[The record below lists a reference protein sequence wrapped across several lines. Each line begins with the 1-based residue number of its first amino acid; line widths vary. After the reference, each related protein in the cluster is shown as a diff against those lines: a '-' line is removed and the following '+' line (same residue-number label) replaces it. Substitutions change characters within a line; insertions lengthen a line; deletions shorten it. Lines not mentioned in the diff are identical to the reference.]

1 MPKSWR
7 RFTPTDSKIAFDK
20 NHAHSNPETESAV
33 SSIFQYVKQAV
44 IAAKEY
50 NALDFLPLR
59 KSLSGYRND
68 FKGHLIGD
76 TRAGLNVALLAFPQ
90 GMAYALIAGL
100 PIQYGIYGSAIA
112 AMVAPVFAKSHYITL
127 GPTNATSVM
136 LLSAFASLGIVG
148 SQMLSLVPLLILLVG
163 LFIVVGAYFK
173 VANFVQYISRS
184 VITGYITAAALL
196 IIANQ
201 IPKAL
206 GLNLASTEAT
216 FYDSLTLIISSIDSI
231 HSITVGISLSTM
243 VLYVSL
249 NRFFKT
255 LPNVAICLITLSV
268 FTALTIGQDADVAFL
283 SGINAS
289 DWSLQVPS
297 LSLSDIQ
304 LLASPALAIAL
315 LCTLEG
321 LSIGKSLAAKTG
333 ARLNGNQA
341 MFSIG
346 MANIGCAFFSGMPA
360 SGSLTRSSLS
370 ATSGGRSVLTSYIS
384 GMIVFI
390 GAFVLGPYTRFIPQS
405 TLAVLV
411 IAIGISLLNKHAIH
425 IVTRSTKSDAI
436 VFGTTF
442 ISGLLMPLD
451 SAIYIGVGISIILF
465 LKKVA
470 RPEMVEYA
478 FNEQGYLAEVETPE
492 QRSKPEVSIVHVEGE
507 LFFGAADLFR
517 DQMRRICEDP
527 NLKIVVLKMR
537 NAHNMDATAVMALE
551 ELLLYMADKNRY
563 LILSEV
569 KVDLIRVLQ
578 NSGLYDTIEARNIF
592 SDEPSNPTLSTAKAL
607 KRAKIHLGDTA
618 ANVSIYID
626 PVRDKQKKGERV

>member
-1 MPKSWR
+1 M
-7 RFTPTDSKIAFDK
+7 
-20 NHAHSNPETESAV
+20 
-33 SSIFQYVKQAV
+33 SSIFQYLKQAA

-50 NALDFLPLR
+50 NGLDFFPLR
-59 KSLSGYRND
+59 KSLSGYQND
-68 FKGHLIGD
+68 FKGHLVGD
-76 TRAGLNVALLAFPQ
+76 TRAGFNVALLAFPP

-112 AMVAPVFAKSHYITL
+112 AMVAPIFAKSHYITL

-136 LLSAFASLGIVG
+136 LLSAFASLGIAG
-148 SQMLSLVPLLILLVG
+148 TQMLSLVPLLILMVG
-163 LFIVVGAYFK
+163 LFVVVGAYFK

-206 GLNLASTEAT
+206 GLSLPRKGAT
-216 FYDSLTLIISSIDSI
+216 FYDSITLIASSIETV
-231 HSITVGISLSTM
+231 HWITVGISLVTV
-243 VLYVSL
+243 VLYVWL
-249 NRFFKT
+249 DRFFKA
-255 LPNVAICLITLSV
+255 LPNVAICLVTLSLLA
-268 FTALTIGQDADVAFL
+268 ALTVGHDTGVAFL
-283 SGINAS
+283 SGINAA
-289 DWSLQVPS
+289 DWSFQAPA
-297 LSLSDIQ
+297 LSLANIQ

-315 LCTLEG
+315 LCILEG
-321 LSIGKSLAAKTG
+321 ISIGKSLAAKTG
-333 ARLNGNQA
+333 ARLNANQA

-346 MANIGCAFFSGMPA
+346 MANISCAFFSGMPA

-370 ATSGGRSVLTSYIS
+370 ATSGGRSVLASYIS
-384 GMIVFI
+384 GAIVFI

-411 IAIGISLLNKHAIH
+411 IAIGISLLNKHAIR
-425 IVTRSTKSDAI
+425 IVTRSTKSDAV
-436 VFGTTF
+436 VFVSTF

-451 SAIYIGVGISIILF
+451 MAIYIGVGISIILF

-470 RPEMVEYA
+470 RPEMIEYA
-478 FNEQGYLAEVETPE
+478 FNQEGYLAEVETPE
-492 QRSKPEVSIVHVEGE
+492 QRSTPEVSIVHVEGE

-551 ELLLYMADKNRY
+551 ELLLYMAEKKRY

-569 KVDLIRVLQ
+569 KTDLIRVLK
-578 NSGLYDTIEARNIF
+578 NSGIYDTIEARNIF
-592 SDEPSNPTLSTAKAL
+592 TDEPSNPTLSTAKAL
-607 KRAKIHLGDTA
+607 KRAKIHLGNTV

-626 PVRDKQKKGERV
+626 PVRDKQKKGEHI

>member
-1 MPKSWR
+1 M
-7 RFTPTDSKIAFDK
+7 
-20 NHAHSNPETESAV
+20 
-33 SSIFQYVKQAV
+33 SSIFQYLKQAA

-50 NALDFLPLR
+50 DGLDFFPLR
-59 KSLSGYRND
+59 KSLSGYQND
-68 FKGHLIGD
+68 FKGHLVGD
-76 TRAGLNVALLAFPQ
+76 TRAGFNVALLAFPQ

-112 AMVAPVFAKSHYITL
+112 AVVAPIFAKSHYITL

-136 LLSAFASLGIVG
+136 LLSAFAGIG
-148 SQMLSLVPLLILLVG
+148 IAGTQMLSLVPLLILMVG

-201 IPKAL
+201 IPKVL
-206 GLNLASTEAT
+206 GLNLVKNGAT
-216 FYDSLTLIISSIDSI
+216 FYDSLTLMISSIGSI
-231 HSITVGISLSTM
+231 HWLTVAISLTTM
-243 VLYVSL
+243 VLYAAL

-268 FTALTIGQDADVAFL
+268 LTALIIGQDTDVAFL
-283 SGINAS
+283 SSINAS
-289 DWSLQVPS
+289 NWSLQAPS
-297 LSLSDIQ
+297 LALKDIQ
-304 LLASPALAIAL
+304 LLASSALAIAL
-315 LCTLEG
+315 LCILEG

-333 ARLNGNQA
+333 ARLDGNQA

-346 MANIGCAFFSGMPA
+346 MANIGCAFLSGMPA

-370 ATSGGRSVLTSYIS
+370 ATSGGRSVLSSFIS
-384 GMIVFI
+384 GALIFI
-390 GAFVLGPYTRFIPQS
+390 GAFVLGPYTHFIPQC

-411 IAIGISLLNKHAIH
+411 IAIGISLLNKHAIR

-451 SAIYIGVGISIILF
+451 SAIYTGVGISIILF

-478 FNEQGYLAEVETPE
+478 FNDQGYLAEVETPE
-492 QRSKPEVSIVHVEGE
+492 QRRTPEVSIVHVEGE

-517 DQMRRICEDP
+517 DQMRRVCEDP

-551 ELLLYMADKNRY
+551 ELLLYMAGKNRY

-569 KVDLIRVLQ
+569 KADLIRVLQ
-578 NSGLYDTIEARNIF
+578 NSGLYDTIEGRNIF
-592 SDEPSNPTLSTAKAL
+592 TDEPSNPTLSTAKAL
-607 KRAKIHLGDTA
+607 KRAKAHLGDTI
-618 ANVSIYID
+618 ANVSIYVN
-626 PVRDKQKKGERV
+626 PVRDEQKKSEHG

>member
-1 MPKSWR
+1 
-7 RFTPTDSKIAFDK
+7 
-20 NHAHSNPETESAV
+20 V
-33 SSIFQYVKQAV
+33 SSIFQYLKQAA

-50 NALDFLPLR
+50 NGLDFFPLR
-59 KSLSGYRND
+59 KSLSGYQND
-68 FKGHLIGD
+68 FKGHLVGD
-76 TRAGLNVALLAFPQ
+76 TRAGFNVALLAFPQ

-112 AMVAPVFAKSHYITL
+112 AMVAPIFAKSHYITL

-136 LLSAFASLGIVG
+136 LLSAFASLGIAG
-148 SQMLSLVPLLILLVG
+148 TQMLSLVPLLILMVG
-163 LFIVVGAYFK
+163 LFVVVGAYFK

-206 GLNLASTEAT
+206 GLSLPRKGAT
-216 FYDSLTLIISSIDSI
+216 FYDSITLIASSIETV
-231 HSITVGISLSTM
+231 HWITVGISLVTV
-243 VLYVSL
+243 VLYVWL
-249 NRFFKT
+249 DRFFKA
-255 LPNVAICLITLSV
+255 LPNVAICLVTLSLLA
-268 FTALTIGQDADVAFL
+268 ALTVGHDTGVAFL
-283 SGINAS
+283 SGINAA
-289 DWSLQVPS
+289 DWSFQAPA
-297 LSLSDIQ
+297 LSLANIQ

-315 LCTLEG
+315 LCILEG
-321 LSIGKSLAAKTG
+321 ISIGKSLAAKTG
-333 ARLNGNQA
+333 ARLNANQA

-346 MANIGCAFFSGMPA
+346 MANISCAFFSGMPA

-370 ATSGGRSVLTSYIS
+370 ATSGGRSVLASYIS
-384 GMIVFI
+384 GAIVFI

-411 IAIGISLLNKHAIH
+411 IAIGISLLNKHAIR

-436 VFGTTF
+436 VFGSTF

-451 SAIYIGVGISIILF
+451 MAIYIGVGISIILF

-470 RPEMVEYA
+470 RPEMIEYA
-478 FNEQGYLAEVETPE
+478 FNQEGYLAEVETPE
-492 QRSKPEVSIVHVEGE
+492 QRSTPEVSIVHVEGE

-551 ELLLYMADKNRY
+551 ELLLYMAEKKRY

-569 KVDLIRVLQ
+569 KTDLIRVLK
-578 NSGLYDTIEARNIF
+578 NSGIYDTIEARNIF
-592 SDEPSNPTLSTAKAL
+592 TDEPSNPTLSTAKAL
-607 KRAKIHLGDTA
+607 KRAKIHLGDTL

-626 PVRDKQKKGERV
+626 PVRDKQKKGEHI

>member
-1 MPKSWR
+1 M
-7 RFTPTDSKIAFDK
+7 
-20 NHAHSNPETESAV
+20 
-33 SSIFQYVKQAV
+33 SSIFQYVKQAA

-50 NALDFLPLR
+50 NVLDFLPLR

-68 FKGHLIGD
+68 FKSHLVGD
-76 TRAGLNVALLAFPQ
+76 TRAGFNVALLAFPQ

-112 AMVAPVFAKSHYITL
+112 AMVAPIFAKSHYITL

-148 SQMLSLVPLLILLVG
+148 TQMLSLVPLLILMVG

-206 GLNLASTEAT
+206 GLNLVSNGAT
-216 FYDSLTLIISSIDSI
+216 FYDSLTLIVSSIDSI
-231 HSITVGISLSTM
+231 HWITVGISLSTM
-243 VLYVSL
+243 VLYASL

-268 FTALTIGQDADVAFL
+268 LTALTIGQDADVAFL
-283 SGINAS
+283 SGINAA

-297 LSLSDIQ
+297 VSLTDIQ

-315 LCTLEG
+315 LCILEG

-370 ATSGGRSVLTSYIS
+370 ATSGGRSVLSSYIS
-384 GMIVFI
+384 GVIVFI

-411 IAIGISLLNKHAIH
+411 IAIGISLLNKHAIR

-436 VFGTTF
+436 VFSTTF

-492 QRSKPEVSIVHVEGE
+492 QRSTSEVSIVHVEGE

-551 ELLLYMADKNRY
+551 ELLLYMAEKKRY

-569 KVDLIRVLQ
+569 KADLIRVLQ

-592 SDEPSNPTLSTAKAL
+592 TDEPSNPTLSTAKAL
-607 KRAKIHLGDTA
+607 KRAKTHLGDTV

>member
-1 MPKSWR
+1 M
-7 RFTPTDSKIAFDK
+7 
-20 NHAHSNPETESAV
+20 
-33 SSIFQYVKQAV
+33 SSIFQYVKQAA

-50 NALDFLPLR
+50 NVLDFLPLR

-68 FKGHLIGD
+68 FKGHLLGD

-148 SQMLSLVPLLILLVG
+148 TQMLSLVPLLILLVG

-206 GLNLASTEAT
+206 GLNLVSNGAT
-216 FYDSLTLIISSIDSI
+216 FYDSLTLIVSSIDSI
-231 HSITVGISLSTM
+231 HWITVGISLSTM
-243 VLYVSL
+243 VLYASL

-268 FTALTIGQDADVAFL
+268 LTALTIGQDADVAFL

-297 LSLSDIQ
+297 VSLTDIQ

-315 LCTLEG
+315 LCILEG

-370 ATSGGRSVLTSYIS
+370 ATSGGRSVLSSYIS
-384 GMIVFI
+384 GVIVFI

-411 IAIGISLLNKHAIH
+411 IAIGISLLNKHAIR

-436 VFGTTF
+436 VFSTTF
-442 ISGLLMPLD
+442 LSGLLMPLD

-478 FNEQGYLAEVETPE
+478 FNKQGYLAEVEMPE
-492 QRSKPEVSIVHVEGE
+492 QRNTSEVSIVHVEGE

-527 NLKIVVLKMR
+527 NLKIVILKMR

-551 ELLLYMADKNRY
+551 ELLLYMAEKKRY

-569 KVDLIRVLQ
+569 KADLIRVLQ

-592 SDEPSNPTLSTAKAL
+592 TDEPSNPTLSTAKAL
-607 KRAKIHLGDTA
+607 KRAKTHLGDTI

-626 PVRDKQKKGERV
+626 PVRDKQKKSERV

>member
-1 MPKSWR
+1 M
-7 RFTPTDSKIAFDK
+7 
-20 NHAHSNPETESAV
+20 
-33 SSIFQYVKQAV
+33 SSIFQYVKQAA

-50 NALDFLPLR
+50 NVLDFLPLR

-68 FKGHLIGD
+68 FKGHLLGD

-148 SQMLSLVPLLILLVG
+148 TQMLSLVPLLILLVG

-173 VANFVQYISRS
+173 VANFVQYVSRS

-206 GLNLASTEAT
+206 GLNLVSNGAT
-216 FYDSLTLIISSIDSI
+216 FYDSLTLIVSSIDSI
-231 HSITVGISLSTM
+231 HWITVGISLSTM
-243 VLYVSL
+243 VLYASL

-268 FTALTIGQDADVAFL
+268 LTALTIGQDAEVAFL

-297 LSLSDIQ
+297 LSLTDIQ

-315 LCTLEG
+315 LCILEG

-370 ATSGGRSVLTSYIS
+370 ATSGGRSVLSSYIS
-384 GMIVFI
+384 GVIVFI

-411 IAIGISLLNKHAIH
+411 IAIGISLLNKHAIR

-436 VFGTTF
+436 VFSTTF
-442 ISGLLMPLD
+442 LSGLLMPLD

-478 FNEQGYLAEVETPE
+478 FNKQGYLAEVEMPE
-492 QRSKPEVSIVHVEGE
+492 QRNTSEVSIVHVEGE

-527 NLKIVVLKMR
+527 NLKIVILKMR

-551 ELLLYMADKNRY
+551 ELLLYMAEKKRY

-569 KVDLIRVLQ
+569 KADLIRVLQ

-592 SDEPSNPTLSTAKAL
+592 TDEPSNPTLSTAKAL
-607 KRAKIHLGDTA
+607 KRAKTHLGDTI

-626 PVRDKQKKGERV
+626 PVRDKQKKSERV

>member
-1 MPKSWR
+1 M
-7 RFTPTDSKIAFDK
+7 
-20 NHAHSNPETESAV
+20 
-33 SSIFQYVKQAV
+33 SSIFQYVKQAA

-50 NALDFLPLR
+50 NVLDFLPLR

-68 FKGHLIGD
+68 FKGHLLGD

-148 SQMLSLVPLLILLVG
+148 TQMLSLVPLLILLVG

-206 GLNLASTEAT
+206 GLNMVSNGAT
-216 FYDSLTLIISSIDSI
+216 FYDSLTLIVSSIDSI
-231 HSITVGISLSTM
+231 HWITVGISLSTM
-243 VLYVSL
+243 VLYASL

-268 FTALTIGQDADVAFL
+268 LTALTIGQDAEVAFL

-297 LSLSDIQ
+297 LSLTDIQ

-315 LCTLEG
+315 LCILEG

-370 ATSGGRSVLTSYIS
+370 ATSGGRSVLSSYIS
-384 GMIVFI
+384 GVIVFI
-390 GAFVLGPYTRFIPQS
+390 GAFMLGPYTRFIPQS

-411 IAIGISLLNKHAIH
+411 IAIGISLLNKHAIR

-436 VFGTTF
+436 VFSTTF
-442 ISGLLMPLD
+442 LSGLLMPLD

-492 QRSKPEVSIVHVEGE
+492 QRSTSEVSIVHVEGE

-551 ELLLYMADKNRY
+551 ELLLYMAEKKRY

-569 KVDLIRVLQ
+569 KADLIRVLQ

-592 SDEPSNPTLSTAKAL
+592 TDEPSNPTLSTAKAL
-607 KRAKIHLGDTA
+607 KRAKTHLGDTV

>member
-1 MPKSWR
+1 M
-7 RFTPTDSKIAFDK
+7 
-20 NHAHSNPETESAV
+20 
-33 SSIFQYVKQAV
+33 SSIFQYLKQAA

-50 NALDFLPLR
+50 NGLDFFPLR
-59 KSLSGYRND
+59 KSLSGYQND
-68 FKGHLIGD
+68 FKGHLVGD
-76 TRAGLNVALLAFPQ
+76 TRAGFNVALLAFPQ

-112 AMVAPVFAKSHYITL
+112 AMVAPIFAKSHYITL

-136 LLSAFASLGIVG
+136 LLSAFASLGIAG
-148 SQMLSLVPLLILLVG
+148 TQMLSLVPLLILMVG
-163 LFIVVGAYFK
+163 LFVVVGAYFK

-201 IPKAL
+201 IPKAI
-206 GLNLASTEAT
+206 GLSLPRKGAT
-216 FYDSLTLIISSIDSI
+216 FYDSITLIASSIETV
-231 HSITVGISLSTM
+231 HWITVGISLVTV
-243 VLYVSL
+243 VLYVWL
-249 NRFFKT
+249 DRFFKA
-255 LPNVAICLITLSV
+255 LPNVAICLVTLSLLA
-268 FTALTIGQDADVAFL
+268 ALTVGHDTGVAFL
-283 SGINAS
+283 SGINAA
-289 DWSLQVPS
+289 DWSFQAPA
-297 LSLSDIQ
+297 LSLANIQ

-315 LCTLEG
+315 LCILEG
-321 LSIGKSLAAKTG
+321 ISIGKSLAAKTG
-333 ARLNGNQA
+333 ARLNANQA

-346 MANIGCAFFSGMPA
+346 MANISCAFFSGMPA

-370 ATSGGRSVLTSYIS
+370 ATSGGRSVLASYIS
-384 GMIVFI
+384 GAIVFI
-390 GAFVLGPYTRFIPQS
+390 GAFVLGPYTRFIPQC

-411 IAIGISLLNKHAIH
+411 IAIGISLLNKHAIR

-436 VFGTTF
+436 VFGSTF

-451 SAIYIGVGISIILF
+451 MAIYIGVGISIILF

-470 RPEMVEYA
+470 RPEMIEYA
-478 FNEQGYLAEVETPE
+478 FNQEGYLAEVETPE
-492 QRSKPEVSIVHVEGE
+492 QRSTPEVSIVHVEGE

-551 ELLLYMADKNRY
+551 ELLLYMAEKKRY

-569 KVDLIRVLQ
+569 KTDLIRVLK
-578 NSGLYDTIEARNIF
+578 NSGIYDTIEARNIF
-592 SDEPSNPTLSTAKAL
+592 TDEPSNPTLSTAKAL
-607 KRAKIHLGDTA
+607 KRAKIHLGNTV

-626 PVRDKQKKGERV
+626 PVRDKQKKGEHI

>member
-1 MPKSWR
+1 
-7 RFTPTDSKIAFDK
+7 
-20 NHAHSNPETESAV
+20 V
-33 SSIFQYVKQAV
+33 SSLFQYIKQAAV
-44 IAAKEY
+44 AAKDY
-50 NALDFLPLR
+50 NALDFFPIR
-59 KSLSGYRND
+59 RSLDGYRGD
-68 FKGHLIGD
+68 FKSHLLGD
-76 TRAGLNVALLAFPQ
+76 TRAGVNVALLAFPQ

-112 AMVAPVFAKSHYITL
+112 AMVAPIFAKSHYITL

-136 LLSAFASLGIVG
+136 LLSAFASLGIAG
-148 SQMLSLVPLLILLVG
+148 AHMLSLVPLLILMVG
-163 LFIVVGAYFK
+163 IFIVIGAYFK

-201 IPKAL
+201 VPKAL
-206 GLNLASTEAT
+206 GLELPRKGAT
-216 FYDSLTLIISSIDSI
+216 FYDSVTLIASSIDTI
-231 HSITVGISLSTM
+231 HWVTVAISLATV
-243 VLYVSL
+243 VLYVL
-249 NRFFKT
+249 LDRFFKK

-268 FTALTIGQDADVAFL
+268 LTALAVGQDAGVSFL
-283 SGINAS
+283 SVINAV
-289 DWSLQVPS
+289 DWSLQAPS
-297 LSLSDIQ
+297 PTLADIQ

-315 LCTLEG
+315 LCILEG
-321 LSIGKSLAAKTG
+321 ISIGKSLAAKTG
-333 ARLNGNQA
+333 ARLNANQA

-346 MANIGCAFFSGMPA
+346 MANIACAFFSGMPA

-370 ATSGGRSVLTSYIS
+370 ATSGGRSVLASYIS
-384 GMIVFI
+384 GVIVFI

-411 IAIGISLLNKHAIH
+411 IAIGISLLNKHAIR
-425 IVTRSTKSDAI
+425 IVTRSTKSDAV

-451 SAIYIGVGISIILF
+451 TAIYIGVGISIILF

-478 FNEQGYLAEVETPE
+478 FNEEGHLAEVETPE
-492 QRSKPEVSIVHVEGE
+492 QRSTPEVSIVHVEGE

-551 ELLLYMADKNRY
+551 ELLLYMAEKGRY

-569 KVDLIRVLQ
+569 KDGLIRVLK
-578 NSGLYDTIEARNIF
+578 NSGIYETIEERNIF
-592 SDEPSNPTLSTAKAL
+592 TDEPSNPTLSTAKAL
-607 KRAKIHLGDTA
+607 KRAKAHLGDSA
-618 ANVSIYID
+618 ANVSIYVD
-626 PVRDKQKKGERV
+626 PVRDRQKKGERV

>member
-1 MPKSWR
+1 M
-7 RFTPTDSKIAFDK
+7 
-20 NHAHSNPETESAV
+20 
-33 SSIFQYVKQAV
+33 SSIFQYVKQAA

-50 NALDFLPLR
+50 NVLDFLPLR
-59 KSLSGYRND
+59 KSLSGYQND

-112 AMVAPVFAKSHYITL
+112 AMVAPIFAKSHYITL

-148 SQMLSLVPLLILLVG
+148 TQMLSLVPLLILLVG

-206 GLNLASTEAT
+206 GLNLVSNGAT
-216 FYDSLTLIISSIDSI
+216 FYDSLTLIVSSIDSI
-231 HSITVGISLSTM
+231 HWITVGISLSTM
-243 VLYVSL
+243 VLYASL

-268 FTALTIGQDADVAFL
+268 LTALTIGQDAEVAFL

-297 LSLSDIQ
+297 LSLTDIQ

-315 LCTLEG
+315 LCILEG

-370 ATSGGRSVLTSYIS
+370 ATSGGRSVLSSYIS
-384 GMIVFI
+384 GVIVFI

-411 IAIGISLLNKHAIH
+411 IAIGISLLNKHAIR

-436 VFGTTF
+436 VFSTTF
-442 ISGLLMPLD
+442 LSGLLMPLD

-478 FNEQGYLAEVETPE
+478 FNKQGYLAEVEMPE
-492 QRSKPEVSIVHVEGE
+492 QRNTSEVSIVHVEGE

-527 NLKIVVLKMR
+527 NLKIVILKMR

-551 ELLLYMADKNRY
+551 ELLLYMAEKKRY

-569 KVDLIRVLQ
+569 KADLIRVLQ

-592 SDEPSNPTLSTAKAL
+592 TDEPSNPTLSTAKAL
-607 KRAKIHLGDTA
+607 KRAKTHLGDTI

-626 PVRDKQKKGERV
+626 PVRDKQKKSERV

>member
-1 MPKSWR
+1 
-7 RFTPTDSKIAFDK
+7 
-20 NHAHSNPETESAV
+20 V
-33 SSIFQYVKQAV
+33 SSIFQYLKQAA

-50 NALDFLPLR
+50 DGLDFFPLR
-59 KSLSGYRND
+59 KSLSGYQND
-68 FKGHLIGD
+68 FKGHLVGD
-76 TRAGLNVALLAFPQ
+76 TRAGFNVALLAFPQ

-112 AMVAPVFAKSHYITL
+112 AVVAPIFAKSHYITL

-136 LLSAFASLGIVG
+136 LLSAFAGIG
-148 SQMLSLVPLLILLVG
+148 IAGTQMLSLVPLLILMVG

-201 IPKAL
+201 IPKVL
-206 GLNLASTEAT
+206 GLNLVKNGAT
-216 FYDSLTLIISSIDSI
+216 FYDSLTLMISSIGSI
-231 HSITVGISLSTM
+231 HWLTVAISLTTM
-243 VLYVSL
+243 VLYAAL

-268 FTALTIGQDADVAFL
+268 LTALIIGQDTDVAFL
-283 SGINAS
+283 SSINAS
-289 DWSLQVPS
+289 NWSLQAPS
-297 LSLSDIQ
+297 LALKDIQ
-304 LLASPALAIAL
+304 LLASSALAIAL
-315 LCTLEG
+315 LCILEG

-333 ARLNGNQA
+333 ARLDGNQA

-346 MANIGCAFFSGMPA
+346 MANIGCAFLSGMPA

-370 ATSGGRSVLTSYIS
+370 ATSGGRSVLSSFIS
-384 GMIVFI
+384 GALIFI
-390 GAFVLGPYTRFIPQS
+390 GAFVLGPYTHFIPQC

-411 IAIGISLLNKHAIH
+411 IAIGISLLNKHAIR

-451 SAIYIGVGISIILF
+451 SAIYTGVGISIILF

-478 FNEQGYLAEVETPE
+478 FNDQGYLAEVETPE
-492 QRSKPEVSIVHVEGE
+492 QRRTPEVSIVHVEGE

-517 DQMRRICEDP
+517 DQMRRVCEDP

-551 ELLLYMADKNRY
+551 ELLLYMAGKNRY

-569 KVDLIRVLQ
+569 KADLIRVLQ
-578 NSGLYDTIEARNIF
+578 NSGLYDTIEGRNIF
-592 SDEPSNPTLSTAKAL
+592 TDEPSNPTLSTAKAL
-607 KRAKIHLGDTA
+607 KRAKAHLGDTI
-618 ANVSIYID
+618 ANVSIYVN
-626 PVRDKQKKGERV
+626 PVRDEQKKSEHG

>member
-1 MPKSWR
+1 
-7 RFTPTDSKIAFDK
+7 
-20 NHAHSNPETESAV
+20 V

-44 IAAKEY
+44 IAAREY
-50 NALDFLPLR
+50 NGLDFFPLR
-59 KSLSGYRND
+59 ESLSGYQND
-68 FKGHLIGD
+68 FKSHLLGD

-112 AMVAPVFAKSHYITL
+112 GMVAPIFAKSHYITL

-136 LLSAFASLGIVG
+136 LLSAFASLGIAG
-148 SQMLSLVPLLILLVG
+148 TQMLNLVPLLILMVG
-163 LFIVVGAYFK
+163 LFVVAGAYFK

-201 IPKAL
+201 IPKVL
-206 GLNLASTEAT
+206 GLSLPRKGAT
-216 FYDSLTLIISSIDSI
+216 FYDSIILIASSIETI
-231 HSITVGISLSTM
+231 HWITVGISLFTVVM
-243 VLYVSL
+243 YVWL
-249 NRFFKT
+249 NRFFKA
-255 LPNVAICLITLSV
+255 LPNVAICLITLSLLA
-268 FTALTIGQDADVAFL
+268 ALTVGHDTGVAFL
-283 SGINAS
+283 SGINAA
-289 DWSLQVPS
+289 DWSFQAPS
-297 LSLSDIQ
+297 LSLANIQ

-315 LCTLEG
+315 LCILEG
-321 LSIGKSLAAKTG
+321 ISIGKSLAAKTG
-333 ARLNGNQA
+333 ARLDANQA

-360 SGSLTRSSLS
+360 SGSLTRSTLS
-370 ATSGGRSVLTSYIS
+370 ATSGGCTVLTSYIS
-384 GMIVFI
+384 GAIVFI

-411 IAIGISLLNKHAIH
+411 IAIGISLINKHAIR

-451 SAIYIGVGISIILF
+451 MAIYIGVGISIILF

-470 RPEMVEYA
+470 RPEMIEYA
-478 FNEQGYLAEVETPE
+478 FNEEGYLAEVKTPE
-492 QRSKPEVSIVHVEGE
+492 QRSMPEVSIVHVEGE
-507 LFFGAADLFR
+507 LFFGAAELFR

-537 NAHNMDATAVMALE
+537 NAHNMDATAMMALE

-569 KVDLIRVLQ
+569 KSDLIRVLQ
-578 NSGLYDTIEARNIF
+578 NSGVYDSIEARNIF
-592 SDEPSNPTLSTAKAL
+592 TDEPSNPTLSTAKAL
-607 KRAKIHLGDTA
+607 KRAKAHLGDNVA
-618 ANVSIYID
+618 KVSIYID

>member
-1 MPKSWR
+1 
-7 RFTPTDSKIAFDK
+7 
-20 NHAHSNPETESAV
+20 V
-33 SSIFQYVKQAV
+33 SSIFQYVKQAA

-50 NALDFLPLR
+50 NVLDFLPLR
-59 KSLSGYRND
+59 KSLSGYQND

-112 AMVAPVFAKSHYITL
+112 AMVAPIFAKSHYITL

-148 SQMLSLVPLLILLVG
+148 TQMLSLVPLLILLVG

-206 GLNLASTEAT
+206 GLNLVSNGAT
-216 FYDSLTLIISSIDSI
+216 FYDSLKLIVSSIDSI
-231 HSITVGISLSTM
+231 HWITVGISLSTM
-243 VLYVSL
+243 VLYASL

-268 FTALTIGQDADVAFL
+268 LTALTIGQDAEVAFL
-283 SGINAS
+283 SGINAA

-297 LSLSDIQ
+297 LSLTDIQ

-315 LCTLEG
+315 LCILEG

-370 ATSGGRSVLTSYIS
+370 ATSGGRSVLSSYIS
-384 GMIVFI
+384 GVIVFI

-411 IAIGISLLNKHAIH
+411 IAIGISLLNKHAIR

-436 VFGTTF
+436 VFSTTF

-492 QRSKPEVSIVHVEGE
+492 QRSTSEVSIVHVEGE

-551 ELLLYMADKNRY
+551 ELLLYMAEKKRY

-569 KVDLIRVLQ
+569 KADLIRVLQ

-592 SDEPSNPTLSTAKAL
+592 TDEPSNPTLSTAKAL
-607 KRAKIHLGDTA
+607 KRAKTHLGDTVA
-618 ANVSIYID
+618 KVSIYID

>member
-1 MPKSWR
+1 
-7 RFTPTDSKIAFDK
+7 
-20 NHAHSNPETESAV
+20 V
-33 SSIFQYVKQAV
+33 SSIFQYLKQAA

-50 NALDFLPLR
+50 NGLDFFPLR
-59 KSLSGYRND
+59 KSLSGYQND
-68 FKGHLIGD
+68 FKGHLVGD
-76 TRAGLNVALLAFPQ
+76 TRAGFNVALLAFPQ

-112 AMVAPVFAKSHYITL
+112 AMVAPIFAKSHYITL

-136 LLSAFASLGIVG
+136 LLSAFASLGIAG
-148 SQMLSLVPLLILLVG
+148 TQMLSLVPLLILMVG
-163 LFIVVGAYFK
+163 LFVVVGAYFK

-201 IPKAL
+201 IPKAI
-206 GLNLASTEAT
+206 GLSLPRKGAT
-216 FYDSLTLIISSIDSI
+216 FYDSITLIASSIETV
-231 HSITVGISLSTM
+231 HWITVGISLVTV
-243 VLYVSL
+243 VLYVWL
-249 NRFFKT
+249 DRFFKA
-255 LPNVAICLITLSV
+255 LPNVAICLVTLSLLA
-268 FTALTIGQDADVAFL
+268 ALTVGHDTGVAFL
-283 SGINAS
+283 SGINAA
-289 DWSLQVPS
+289 DWSFQAPA
-297 LSLSDIQ
+297 LSLANIQ

-315 LCTLEG
+315 LCILEG
-321 LSIGKSLAAKTG
+321 ISIGKSLAAKTG
-333 ARLNGNQA
+333 ARLNANQA

-346 MANIGCAFFSGMPA
+346 MANISCAFFSGMPA

-370 ATSGGRSVLTSYIS
+370 ATSGGRSVLASYIS
-384 GMIVFI
+384 GAIVFI
-390 GAFVLGPYTRFIPQS
+390 GAFVLGPYTRFIPQC

-411 IAIGISLLNKHAIH
+411 IAIGISLLNKHAIR

-436 VFGTTF
+436 VFGSTF

-451 SAIYIGVGISIILF
+451 MAIYIGVGISIILF

-470 RPEMVEYA
+470 RPEMIEYA
-478 FNEQGYLAEVETPE
+478 FNQEGYLAEVETPE
-492 QRSKPEVSIVHVEGE
+492 QRSTPEVSIVHVEGE

-551 ELLLYMADKNRY
+551 ELLLYMAEKKRY

-569 KVDLIRVLQ
+569 KTDLIRVLK
-578 NSGLYDTIEARNIF
+578 NSGIYDTIEARNIF
-592 SDEPSNPTLSTAKAL
+592 TDEPSNPTLSTAKAL
-607 KRAKIHLGDTA
+607 KRAKIHLGDTV

-626 PVRDKQKKGERV
+626 PVRDKQKKGEHI

>member
-1 MPKSWR
+1 M
-7 RFTPTDSKIAFDK
+7 
-20 NHAHSNPETESAV
+20 
-33 SSIFQYVKQAV
+33 SSIFQYVKQAA

-50 NALDFLPLR
+50 NVLDFLPLR
-59 KSLSGYRND
+59 KSLSGYQND

-112 AMVAPVFAKSHYITL
+112 AMVAPIFAKSHYITL

-148 SQMLSLVPLLILLVG
+148 TQMLSLVPLLILLVG

-206 GLNLASTEAT
+206 GLNLVSNGAT
-216 FYDSLTLIISSIDSI
+216 FYDSLTLIVSSIDSI
-231 HSITVGISLSTM
+231 HWITVGISLSTM
-243 VLYVSL
+243 VLYASL

-268 FTALTIGQDADVAFL
+268 LTALTIGQDAEVAFL
-283 SGINAS
+283 SEINAS

-297 LSLSDIQ
+297 LSLTDIQ

-315 LCTLEG
+315 LCILEG

-346 MANIGCAFFSGMPA
+346 MANIGCAIFSGMPA

-370 ATSGGRSVLTSYIS
+370 ATSGGRSVLASYIS
-384 GMIVFI
+384 GVIVFI

-411 IAIGISLLNKHAIH
+411 IAIGISLLNKHAIR

-436 VFGTTF
+436 VFSTTF

-492 QRSKPEVSIVHVEGE
+492 QRSTSEVSIVHVEGE

-551 ELLLYMADKNRY
+551 ELLLYMAEKKRY

-569 KVDLIRVLQ
+569 KADLIRVLQ

-592 SDEPSNPTLSTAKAL
+592 TDEPSNPTLSTAKAL
-607 KRAKIHLGDTA
+607 KRAKTHLGDTV

>member
-1 MPKSWR
+1 M
-7 RFTPTDSKIAFDK
+7 
-20 NHAHSNPETESAV
+20 
-33 SSIFQYVKQAV
+33 SSIFQYLKQAA

-50 NALDFLPLR
+50 NGLDFFPLR
-59 KSLSGYRND
+59 KSLSGYQND
-68 FKGHLIGD
+68 FKGHLVGD
-76 TRAGLNVALLAFPQ
+76 TRAGFNVALLAFPQ

-112 AMVAPVFAKSHYITL
+112 AMVAPIFAKSHYITL

-136 LLSAFASLGIVG
+136 LLSAFASLGIAG
-148 SQMLSLVPLLILLVG
+148 TQMLSLVPLLILMVG
-163 LFIVVGAYFK
+163 LFVVVGAYFK

-206 GLNLASTEAT
+206 GLSLPRKGAT
-216 FYDSLTLIISSIDSI
+216 FYDSITLIASSIETV
-231 HSITVGISLSTM
+231 HWITVGISLVTV
-243 VLYVSL
+243 VLYVWL
-249 NRFFKT
+249 DRFFKA
-255 LPNVAICLITLSV
+255 LPNVAICLVTLSLLA
-268 FTALTIGQDADVAFL
+268 ALTVGHDTGVAFL
-283 SGINAS
+283 SGINAA
-289 DWSLQVPS
+289 DWSFQAPA
-297 LSLSDIQ
+297 LSLANIQ

-315 LCTLEG
+315 LCILEG
-321 LSIGKSLAAKTG
+321 ISIGKSLAAKTG
-333 ARLNGNQA
+333 ARLNANQA

-346 MANIGCAFFSGMPA
+346 MANISCAFFSGMPA

-370 ATSGGRSVLTSYIS
+370 ATSGGRSVLASYIS
-384 GMIVFI
+384 GAIVFI

-411 IAIGISLLNKHAIH
+411 IAIGISLLNKHAIR

-436 VFGTTF
+436 VFGSTF

-451 SAIYIGVGISIILF
+451 MAIYIGVGISIILF

-470 RPEMVEYA
+470 RPEMIEYA
-478 FNEQGYLAEVETPE
+478 FNQEGYLAEVETPE
-492 QRSKPEVSIVHVEGE
+492 QRSTPEVSIVHVEGE

-551 ELLLYMADKNRY
+551 ELLLYMAEKKRY

-569 KVDLIRVLQ
+569 KTDLIRVLK
-578 NSGLYDTIEARNIF
+578 NSGIYDTIEARNIF
-592 SDEPSNPTLSTAKAL
+592 TDEPSNPTLSTAKAL
-607 KRAKIHLGDTA
+607 KRAKIHLGDTL

-626 PVRDKQKKGERV
+626 PVRDKQKKGEHI

>member
-1 MPKSWR
+1 M
-7 RFTPTDSKIAFDK
+7 
-20 NHAHSNPETESAV
+20 
-33 SSIFQYVKQAV
+33 SSIFQYVKQAA

-50 NALDFLPLR
+50 NVLDFLPLR
-59 KSLSGYRND
+59 KSLSGYQND

-112 AMVAPVFAKSHYITL
+112 AMVAPIFAKSHYITL

-148 SQMLSLVPLLILLVG
+148 TQMLSLVPLLILMVG

-206 GLNLASTEAT
+206 GLNLVSNGAT
-216 FYDSLTLIISSIDSI
+216 FYDSLTLIVSSIDSI
-231 HSITVGISLSTM
+231 HWITVGISLSTM
-243 VLYVSL
+243 VLYASL

-268 FTALTIGQDADVAFL
+268 LTALTIGQDADVAFL
-283 SGINAS
+283 SGINAA

-297 LSLSDIQ
+297 VSLTDIQ

-315 LCTLEG
+315 LCILEG

-346 MANIGCAFFSGMPA
+346 MANIGCAIFSGMPA

-370 ATSGGRSVLTSYIS
+370 ATSGGRSVLASYIS
-384 GMIVFI
+384 GVIVFI

-411 IAIGISLLNKHAIH
+411 IAIGISLLNKHAIR

-436 VFGTTF
+436 VFSTTF

-492 QRSKPEVSIVHVEGE
+492 QRSTSEVSIVHVEGE

-551 ELLLYMADKNRY
+551 ELLLYMAEKKRY

-569 KVDLIRVLQ
+569 KADLIRVLQ
-578 NSGLYDTIEARNIF
+578 NSGLYDTIEGRNIF
-592 SDEPSNPTLSTAKAL
+592 TDEPSNPTLSTAKAL
-607 KRAKIHLGDTA
+607 KRAKTHLGDTV